1 VTALAFC
8 LLLVASSAVPLLRPG
23 EPIERG
29 LARGEAHHYEVEL
42 AAGEY
47 ARLLLAHDRIDVV
60 VAVSAPDG
68 RPLAEL
74 DAPTD
79 RSATDALSIL
89 AASGGRYGLE
99 VRPVNDAEEAG
110 RYRLWIEAVRPAGPG
125 DRRRVEAEQ
134 AVAEAHRHFKL
145 QRPEDLERALEL
157 NRKALP
163 LWRELADPAAEALTL
178 YRLGLTWLRHGDAR
192 EALSAF
198 EQALALRRENGDRTG
213 TIEALGQAGRAH
225 RALGDPRRALAVFEE
240 ALALCHDVEVPEKEA
255 MLLVNLGLL
264 YQETGRPRDAVAAYE
279 RALPIYRQVGDAG
292 REVIVLSNL
301 GGVLAALGRP
311 AEAFASFERS
321 LAEAQR
327 IGDRSSQ
334 ANAHNNLGDLHNGL
348 GQPRQALSHFL
359 AALDLFR
366 EMGDAGR
373 QAKVLN
379 NLGDL
384 LNNLGSPREAR
395 ELLQQALPLHREK
408 HPEAVTRINLS
419 RSALELGDPQEALRL
434 LEQALA
440 LERQVENPGG
450 EMSALSTLG
459 RVYADLGEAGKAAEH
474 LEAALRLSRTLGDRS
489 RDAVILRLLARA
501 RAALGSREPARTAF
515 AEALRIAQDLGDVA
529 EQARI
534 FQGRARIRLDEGDLD
549 GAREDLESA
558 LEGFESVRAEVSG
571 ERLRATYLASVHE
584 TYELTVEVLL
594 RLHEAHPGKGFE
606 AQAFAAA
613 ERSRARALLDFLARS
628 EIEVREGDPELL
640 AEEARLRLEL
650 AAKAT
655 RRMDLLREGRVE
667 ETAEEAAE
675 AAAEAEKE
683 IESLA
688 VQHQLVESRL
698 RGGDARYAALRTPET
713 DLAAIQRLL
722 DEKTLL
728 LEYSLGETRSWLWV
742 VAPTTLAVFELPG
755 RERIEELARRVHEHL
770 RTPNAS
776 ADGDER
782 ADLAELSEVLL
793 GPVHAGLEGKR
804 LVFVTDGALR
814 YIPFAALP
822 VPAEGGSVP
831 LIVRN
836 EVVHLPSAAV
846 LREIRRAAASRPRPA
861 GDLAI
866 LADPVYESAD
876 PRVRSAAKR
885 PAAGVQI
892 AETKPDDP
900 VRSLRGESRA
910 EPLARLSWS
919 RREAERIAAAAG
931 GRDVLLALDFRAS
944 RELALSPALAGY
956 RVLHFAT
963 HGFLD
968 AGHPELSGLALSQW
982 DEQGQRQDGFL
993 RLQDIYGLDLHAGLV
1008 VLSGCETALGRR
1020 IRGEGFLGLTH
1031 GFLHAGASQV
1041 VASLWEVRD
1050 RSTAELME
1058 RFYRA
1063 LYQDGLSPAAALR
1076 RAQTEM
1082 WEQRSWRDPYHWA
1095 AFVLQG
1101 DWSAPVP

>member
-1 VTALAFC
+1 
-8 LLLVASSAVPLLRPG
+8 
-23 EPIERG
+23 
-29 LARGEAHHYEVEL
+29 
-42 AAGEY
+42 
-47 ARLLLAHDRIDVV
+47 
-60 VAVSAPDG
+60 
-68 RPLAEL
+68 
-74 DAPTD
+74 
-79 RSATDALSIL
+79 
-89 AASGGRYGLE
+89 
-99 VRPVNDAEEAG
+99 
-110 RYRLWIEAVRPAGPG
+110 
-125 DRRRVEAEQ
+125 
-134 AVAEAHRHFKL
+134 
-145 QRPEDLERALEL
+145 
-157 NRKALP
+157 
-163 LWRELADPAAEALTL
+163 
-178 YRLGLTWLRHGDAR
+178 
-192 EALSAF
+192 
-198 EQALALRRENGDRTG
+198 
-213 TIEALGQAGRAH
+213 
-225 RALGDPRRALAVFEE
+225 
-240 ALALCHDVEVPEKEA
+240 
-255 MLLVNLGLL
+255 
-264 YQETGRPRDAVAAYE
+264 
-279 RALPIYRQVGDAG
+279 
-292 REVIVLSNL
+292 
-301 GGVLAALGRP
+301 
-311 AEAFASFERS
+311 
-321 LAEAQR
+321 
-327 IGDRSSQ
+327 
-334 ANAHNNLGDLHNGL
+334 
-348 GQPRQALSHFL
+348 
-359 AALDLFR
+359 
-366 EMGDAGR
+366 
-373 QAKVLN
+373 
-379 NLGDL
+379 
-384 LNNLGSPREAR
+384 
-395 ELLQQALPLHREK
+395 
-408 HPEAVTRINLS
+408 
-419 RSALELGDPQEALRL
+419 
-434 LEQALA
+434 
-440 LERQVENPGG
+440 
-450 EMSALSTLG
+450 
-459 RVYADLGEAGKAAEH
+459 
-474 LEAALRLSRTLGDRS
+474 
-489 RDAVILRLLARA
+489 
-501 RAALGSREPARTAF
+501 
-515 AEALRIAQDLGDVA
+515 
-529 EQARI
+529 
-534 FQGRARIRLDEGDLD
+534 
-549 GAREDLESA
+549 
-558 LEGFESVRAEVSG
+558 VSG

-584 TYELTVEVLL
+584 TYELTVEVLM
-594 RLHEAHPGKGFE
+594 RLHEVHPGKGFE
-606 AQAFAAA
+606 AQALAAA

-628 EIEVREGDPELL
+628 EIEVREGDPALL

-655 RRMDLLREGRVE
+655 RRMDLLREDR
-667 ETAEEAAE
+667 AEAAAE

-713 DLAAIQRLL
+713 DVAAIQRLL

-728 LEYSLGETRSWLWV
+728 LEYSLGEARSWLWV
-742 VAPTTLAVFELPG
+742 VAPAALTVFELPG

-770 RTPNAS
+770 RTPNAT
-776 ADGDER
+776 AAGDER

-822 VPAEGGSVP
+822 VPAEEGGSVP

-861 GDLAI
+861 GALAI

-876 PRVRSAAKR
+876 PRVRSAAKG
-885 PAAGVQI
+885 PAAEVQI
-892 AETKPDDP
+892 AEAKPDDP
-900 VRSLRGESRA
+900 LGPLRGESRA

-919 RREAERIAAAAG
+919 RREAERIAAVAE

-982 DEQGQRQDGFL
+982 DEQGRRLDGFL

-1020 IRGEGFLGLTH
+1020 IRGEGLLGLTH

-1063 LYQDGLSPAAALR
+1063 LYQEGLSPTAALR

-1101 DWSAPVP
+1101 DWSAAIP

>member
-1 VTALAFC
+1 MTALAF
-8 LLLVASSAVPLLRPG
+8 LFLVVSSAVSLLRPG
-23 EPIERG
+23 EPVERG
-29 LARGEAHHYEVEL
+29 LTRGEAHHYEVEL

-79 RSATDALSIL
+79 RSGTDALSIL

-99 VRPVNDAEEAG
+99 VRPVNDAEESG
-110 RYRLWIEAVRPAGPG
+110 RYRLWIEAVRPAGPE
-125 DRRRVEAEQ
+125 DRRRVEAEW
-134 AVAEAHRHFKL
+134 AMAEAHRYFKL

-163 LWRELADPAAEALTL
+163 LWRELGDAAAEALTL

-192 EALSAF
+192 AALSAF
-198 EQALALRRENGDRTG
+198 EQVLALRRENGDQTG

-240 ALALCHDVEVPEKEA
+240 ALALCREAEVPEKEA

-264 YQETGRPRDAVAAYE
+264 YQETGRPRDAVAVYE
-279 RALPIYRQVGDAG
+279 RALPIYRQAGDAG

-489 RDAVILRLLARA
+489 REAAILRLLAST
-501 RAALGSREPARTAF
+501 RAALGLREPARTAF
-515 AEALRIAQDLGDVA
+515 AEALRIAQGLGDVA

-534 FQGRARIRLDEGDLD
+534 FQGRARLRLDEGDLD

-584 TYELTVEVLL
+584 TYELTVEVLM

-606 AQAFAAA
+606 AQALAAA

-628 EIEVREGDPELL
+628 EIEVREGEPALL

-650 AAKAT
+650 AAKAM

-667 ETAEEAAE
+667 ETAGETAE
-675 AAAEAEKE
+675 AAKE

-713 DLAAIQRLL
+713 DLAALQRLL

-742 VAPTTLAVFELPG
+742 VAPSALTVFELPG

-776 ADGDER
+776 AAGDER
-782 ADLAELSEVLL
+782 ADFAELSEMLL

-822 VPAEGGSVP
+822 VPAAGGSVP

-876 PRVRSAAKR
+876 PRVRSAVKT

-892 AETKPDDP
+892 AEAKPDDP
-900 VRSLRGESRA
+900 LRSLRGESRA

-919 RREAERIAAAAG
+919 RREAERIAAVAEG
-931 GRDVLLALDFRAS
+931 LDVLLALDFRAS
-944 RELALSPALAGY
+944 RDLALSPALAGY

-982 DEQGQRQDGFL
+982 DEQGQRLDGFL

-1020 IRGEGFLGLTH
+1020 IRGEGLLGLTH

-1063 LYQDGLSPAAALR
+1063 LYQEGLSPAAALR

-1095 AFVLQG
+1095 AFILQG